1 MEYLVKENSK
11 VKKKIRMINELI
23 GYYLI
28 LSFKFVLLF
37 FLYNY

>member
-11 VKKKIRMINELI
+11 MKKKIRMINELI

-28 LSFKFVLLF
+28 LSF
-37 FLYNY
+37 

>member
-28 LSFKFVLLF
+28 LSF
-37 FLYNY
+37 

>member
-11 VKKKIRMINELI
+11 GKKKIRMINELI

-28 LSFKFVLLF
+28 LSF
-37 FLYNY
+37 